1 MLRYISGIFVI
12 FTIIS
17 IIIIIII
24 IIITIII
31 RIVTDVE
38 VAIGNCFLEVKVIK
52 EGHIDRYE
60 RIFMKAIMSS
70 EGNIAI

>member
-52 EGHIDRYE
+52 EDRYE